1 MIFGGMRRRGNGFA
15 AIEPYRTRI
24 YTPGMEWS
32 MALTGGRQ
40 VFLYP
45 YTNMA
50 DTMMLHAV
58 SEWTAPDAK
67 NVGEIICYFIPVFL
81 LCFGILFGKRDVK
94 LRFYISAS
102 FWAFPYGLSCRMKNP
117 ESIWEKAILVCF
129 SILLAAGCCIGA
141 KGCFDLCG
149 YSCFYRW
156 AGGCIFTEWPAWGRD
171 LSDADA
177 TGKF

>member
-67 NVGEIICYFIPVFL
+67 ML
-81 LCFGILFGKRDVK
+81 
-94 LRFYISAS
+94 
-102 FWAFPYGLSCRMKNP
+102 
-117 ESIWEKAILVCF
+117 EK
-129 SILLAAGCCIGA
+129 
-141 KGCFDLCG
+141 
-149 YSCFYRW
+149 
-156 AGGCIFTEWPAWGRD
+156 
-171 LSDADA
+171 
-177 TGKF
+177 